1 MLVAGAILV
10 AAEFVHPAFA
20 DPPTRELTA
29 PAPVRRILERGCY
42 DCHSDQ
48 TRWPWY
54 SRVPPISFWIRREV
68 DEGRQRLNFSAWT
81 DYASDP
87 GSEDQKLD
95 EIARLLK
102 SGAMPPWYYAA
113 MHPDARLSDSERA
126 AITRWIAD
134 EKSADEKSAGEKSS
148 HSGARDASSKWPAR

>member
-1 MLVAGAILV
+1 MLAAGAILV
-10 AAEFVHPAFA
+10 AAEFFYSAFA
-20 DPPTRELTA
+20 EPPTRELTA
-29 PAPVRRILERGCY
+29 PAPVGRILERACY

-54 SRVPPISFWIRREV
+54 SHVPLISIWIRREV
-68 DEGRQRLNFSAWT
+68 DEGRRRLNFSTWA

-87 GSEDQKLD
+87 GTKEQKLD

-113 MHPDARLSDSERA
+113 IHPDARLSESERA
-126 AITRWIAD
+126 AIARWIVEEKFAD
-134 EKSADEKSAGEKSS
+134 KKSS
-148 HSGARDASSKWPAR
+148 HSRTPDGSSR